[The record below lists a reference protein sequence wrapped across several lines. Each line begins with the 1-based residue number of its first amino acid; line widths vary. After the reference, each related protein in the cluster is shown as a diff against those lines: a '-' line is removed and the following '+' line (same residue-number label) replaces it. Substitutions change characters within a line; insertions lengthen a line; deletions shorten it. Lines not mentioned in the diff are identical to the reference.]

1 MTAPWTDGR
10 TDRRT
15 KRFLAEREK
24 KEKERGNYQTKKRGD
39 SLQRHKAAKKV
50 RFSRP
55 LNNARLSS
63 HTI

>member
-1 MTAPWTDGR
+1 MTAPWTDGQ
-10 TDRRT
+10 TDET
-15 KRFLAEREK
+15 ISDKEK
-24 KEKERGNYQTKKRGD
+24 KKKRKERGNYQTKKRGD

-50 RFSRP
+50 RFSRS

>member
-10 TDRRT
+10 T
-15 KRFLAEREK
+15 KRFLAERESK
-24 KEKERGNYQTKKRGD
+24 KKGKRKGGINQTKKRGD

-50 RFSRP
+50 LFSCS

-63 HTI
+63 HAI